1 MTPVVLDA
9 SAALHLLAVSGDA
22 VPEGS
27 LVLHAPRLLR
37 SEVLSALHA
46 LVWRGVVPPSAAHT
60 MLRRLDGLAISLF
73 PDELRLHER
82 AWTIADEL
90 GWAKTY
96 DAEYVALADILAIPL
111 LTVDGRLARGVENL
125 IKIVGPADLLL

>member
-1 MTPVVLDA
+1 LTPLVLDA
-9 SAALHLLAVSGDA
+9 SAALHILSASEVVPASPLA
-22 VPEGS
+22 
-27 LVLHAPRLLR
+27 LHAPRLLR

-46 LVWRGVVPPSAAHT
+46 LVWRGGVPPGVAQA

-73 PDELRLHER
+73 VDERRLHER

-96 DAEYVALADILAIPL
+96 DAEYVALAEILDIPL
-111 LTVDGRLARGVENL
+111 LTLDGRLARGVEHR
-125 IKIVGPADLLL
+125 IHVIGPADL